1 MYNVSVFNVCSKH
14 STFSFS
20 FSQLYSQHEPDRTSR
35 RSELTHLSGLLN
47 IERTLV
53 TASVCRLKVLYVIV
67 MAWRALQPLVGDV
80 DLYRALYTAA

>member
-47 IERTLV
+47 AHWSLQRVQVTL
-53 TASVCRLKVLYVIV
+53 CHCHGVLSNLS
-67 MAWRALQPLVGDV
+67 WRPGS
-80 DLYRALYTAA
+80 LYARFI